1 MSFEVVE
8 LDESFVAGLTVPL
21 AGVGVT
27 RRDLEIV
34 KYTWD
39 RYRARGDERSRV
51 AAYIAQADNSIA
63 VVGYVPGSLDDVA
76 PGDVVARIPAGKYAK
91 FRVVGEPLHATRAAW
106 TDILQ
111 SERAGEFERTYAAD
125 FERYDQPG
133 TVEVYV
139 SIA

>member
-8 LDESFVAGLTVPL
+8 LQESFVAGLTVPL
-21 AGVGVT
+21 GSVGVT

-39 RYRARGDERSRV
+39 RYRARGDEGPRV
-51 AAYIAQADNSIA
+51 AAYIAQPDNSVA
-63 VVGYVPGSLDDVA
+63 VIGYVPGSLEEVA
-76 PGDVVARIPAGKYAK
+76 PGDVVTRVPAGRYAK
-91 FRVVGEPLHATRAAW
+91 VRVTGEPVDATRAAW

-111 SERAGEFERTYAAD
+111 AERAGEFERTYAAD
-125 FERYDQPG
+125 VERYDVPG
-133 TVEVYV
+133 TVEVFV